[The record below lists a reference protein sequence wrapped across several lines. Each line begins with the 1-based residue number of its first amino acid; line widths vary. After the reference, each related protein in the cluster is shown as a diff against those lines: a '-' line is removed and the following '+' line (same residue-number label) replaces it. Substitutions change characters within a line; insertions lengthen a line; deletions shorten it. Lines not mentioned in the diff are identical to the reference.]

1 MKWPLLQ
8 MLARNFALNATLQLP
23 PEKRCEL
30 SGMML
35 LPPEIPSGRIVTS
48 TLPNLKNWKNAATK
62 RPLDCAAE
70 PKASATRLPR
80 WTSSL
85 AVSVSCIRV
94 HFPTAFLFYLVAH
107 TFFRDA
113 EAWPESEAA
122 AYAAVAKSREETVA
136 AGGTCQL
143 EDNVWTQHEYL
154 IGTEAHIPVI
164 KGIALSFK
172 LGILKIAESL
182 WSPTEIKVGLQRMK
196 HVAGSSAE
204 TREPETLDEEDS
216 DKGEAP
222 NATTQQTRILLKA
235 IPHWIN
241 VLLNSA
247 GQTGAE
253 TTLQTVLSWYPQV
266 KLSQLYSLRENAADL
281 LEKTYTE
288 VNRLA
293 STMMNWFS
301 PYDYTPYLDE
311 GGNPLA
317 ATSISG
323 LAEELSDSGSSQTS
337 PRSKQ
342 AGAAA
347 SEAQSD
353 PT

>member
-1 MKWPLLQ
+1 M
-8 MLARNFALNATLQLP
+8 
-23 PEKRCEL
+23 
-30 SGMML
+30 S
-35 LPPEIPSGRIVTS
+35 S
-48 TLPNLKNWKNAATK
+48 
-62 RPLDCAAE
+62 
-70 PKASATRLPR
+70 SAVR
-80 WTSSL
+80 
-85 AVSVSCIRV
+85 VSCIRV
-94 HFPTAFLFYLVAH
+94 RFPTVFLFLIVAH

-122 AYAAVAKSREETVA
+122 AYTVVAKSREETVA

-143 EDNVWTQHEYL
+143 DDNVWTRHEYL
-154 IGTEAHIPVI
+154 IGTEARIPVI

-182 WSPTEIKVGLQRMK
+182 WSPTELKVGLQRMK
-196 HVAGSSAE
+196 HVVGSSAE
-204 TREPETLDEEDS
+204 TREPETLDKEYS

-222 NATTQQTRILLKA
+222 NATTEQTRILLKA

-253 TTLQTVLSWYPQV
+253 TALQTVLSWYPQV
-266 KLSQLYSLRENAADL
+266 KLSQLYSLREDASDL

-293 STMMNWFS
+293 CTMVNWFS

-317 ATSISG
+317 V
-323 LAEELSDSGSSQTS
+323 
-337 PRSKQ
+337 
-342 AGAAA
+342 
-347 SEAQSD
+347 SEPSVR
-353 PT
+353 

>member
-1 MKWPLLQ
+1 
-8 MLARNFALNATLQLP
+8 
-23 PEKRCEL
+23 
-30 SGMML
+30 
-35 LPPEIPSGRIVTS
+35 
-48 TLPNLKNWKNAATK
+48 
-62 RPLDCAAE
+62 
-70 PKASATRLPR
+70 
-80 WTSSL
+80 
-85 AVSVSCIRV
+85 V
-94 HFPTAFLFYLVAH
+94 HFLTAFLFYLVAH
-107 TFFRDA
+107 TFFHDA

-143 EDNVWTQHEYL
+143 EDNVWTRHEYL
-154 IGTEAHIPVI
+154 IGTEARIPVI

-182 WSPTEIKVGLQRMK
+182 WSPTELKVGLQKMR
-196 HVAGSSAE
+196 HAAGSSAE
-204 TREPETLDEEDS
+204 IREPETLDEEDS

-222 NATTQQTRILLKA
+222 NATTEQTRILLKA
-235 IPHWIN
+235 IPRRID

-247 GQTGAE
+247 GRTGAE
-253 TTLQTVLSWYPQV
+253 TALQTVLSWYPQV
-266 KLSQLYSLRENAADL
+266 KLSQLYSLRDNAADL

-293 STMMNWFS
+293 STMVNWFS

-323 LAEELSDSGSSQTS
+323 LAEELSDSGSSHTS
-337 PRSKQ
+337 PRSKRT
-342 AGAAA
+342 GAT
-347 SEAQSD
+347 SSDAQSEPD
-353 PT
+353 AATAQADATAPTASSAPSTAPTS